1 MADQE
6 NRRLGRILKMSVRD
20 VRALDGSFPAVPPAD
35 ETAAA
40 AEAEKPAQ
48 DAGGEPS
55 TYDLSG

>member
-20 VRALDGSFPAVPPAD
+20 VRALEGSVPPVN
-35 ETAAA
+35 A
-40 AEAEKPAQ
+40 AEAATDPKAEKPAQ
-48 DAGGEPS
+48 DAGETPS

>member
-20 VRALDGSFPAVPPAD
+20 VRALEGSAPPVN
-35 ETAAA
+35 A
-40 AEAEKPAQ
+40 AESQADPKSEKPAQ
-48 DAGGEPS
+48 NASDTLS

>member
-1 MADQE
+1 MTDQD

-20 VRALDGSFPAVPPAD
+20 VRALEGSFPPANPAD

-40 AEAEKPAQ
+40 AQAEKPAQ